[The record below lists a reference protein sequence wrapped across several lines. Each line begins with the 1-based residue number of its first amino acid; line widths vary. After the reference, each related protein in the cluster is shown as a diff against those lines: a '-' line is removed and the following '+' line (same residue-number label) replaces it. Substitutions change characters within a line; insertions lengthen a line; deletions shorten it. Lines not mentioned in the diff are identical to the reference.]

1 MKNNL
6 KKTLTIVQFFLAVF
20 LVFIALETYDE
31 SNVNELPG
39 TKDVNAPASSFE
51 GVSYMEE
58 AWKVI
63 EDRYF
68 EDLNE
73 EKKREITENAISGM
87 MSSFDRYSRFVPP
100 TNSNIEWENTE
111 GEFGGIGVTIAPYG
125 KFLQVV
131 SVVKG
136 GPAYKSEIKNG
147 DIIISADGNSFEDS
161 SYEESVSYVRGPIG
175 KAVQLE
181 IIDSTTAETIN
192 VSVVREIVVVPSIGK
207 VEKINDKTYFI
218 ELLQFNK
225 NTPSLLKQELIS
237 VIDKGAESLILDL
250 RGNPG
255 GELYSCLEIV
265 DLFLDKGLI
274 VSIKFKNDE
283 RSFSAKSGGVGEDLN
298 LIVLVDE
305 YSASASEIFAGAVQD
320 HKRGLIVGNRT
331 FGKGLVQHGENL
343 DSGGSVIIT
352 TAVYLTPNGHQVNGN
367 GINPDFEISSSDDEK
382 VIQILAE
389 IESLQVQISAL
400 RTDIRDRIGDLMLE
414 KAIEEIEK

>member
-6 KKTLTIVQFFLAVF
+6 KKTLTIIQFFLVVF
-20 LVFIALETYDE
+20 LVFVVLETYGG
-31 SNVNELPG
+31 LPG
-39 TKDVNAPASSFE
+39 NEPSKMKDFSVSDGSFE

-58 AWKVI
+58 AWRVVQ
-63 EDRYF
+63 DRYF
-68 EDLNE
+68 EDLSE

-100 TNSNIEWENTE
+100 TKSKIEWENTE

-175 KAVQLE
+175 KAVELE
-181 IIDSTTAETIN
+181 IIDSTTAETMNI
-192 VSVVREIVVVPSIGK
+192 SVVREVVVVPSIGK
-207 VEKINDKTYFI
+207 VEKLSDKTYFI

-225 NTPSLLKQELIS
+225 NTPSLLKQELAS
-237 VIDKGAESLILDL
+237 VIDKGAENIIMDL

-283 RSFSAKSGGVGEDLN
+283 RSFSAKPGGIGEDLG

-305 YSASASEIFAGAVQD
+305 YSASASEIFAGAIQD
-320 HKRGLIVGNRT
+320 HERGLIVGNRT

-352 TAVYLTPNGHQVNGN
+352 TAVYLTPDGHQVNGN
-367 GINPDFEISSSDDEK
+367 GIKPDFEIASSEDEK
-382 VIQILAE
+382 VIQILEE
-389 IESLQVQISAL
+389 IESLQGQISAL
-400 RTDIRDRIGDLMLE
+400 RIDIRDRIGDLMLE
-414 KAIEEIEK
+414 KAIEETKK

>member
-100 TNSNIEWENTE
+100 TKSKIEWENTE

-389 IESLQVQISAL
+389 IENLQVQISAL

>member
-6 KKTLTIVQFFLAVF
+6 KKTLTIIQFFLAVF
-20 LVFIALETYDE
+20 LVFIVLETYDE
-31 SNVNELPG
+31 SSVNESPA
-39 TKDVNAPASSFE
+39 TKDVNASASSFE

-58 AWKVI
+58 AWKVV

-100 TNSNIEWENTE
+100 TESKIQWENTE
-111 GEFGGIGVTIAPYG
+111 GELGGIGVTIAPYG

-147 DIIISADGNSFEDS
+147 DIIISADGNSFENS

-181 IIDSTTAETIN
+181 VIDSTTAETLN

-207 VEKINDKTYFI
+207 VEQLNDKTYFI

-237 VIDKGAESLILDL
+237 AIDKGAESLILDL

-265 DLFLDKGLI
+265 DLFLDEGLI

-283 RSFSAKSGGVGEDLN
+283 KSFSAKPGDIGEDLS
-298 LIVLVDE
+298 LVVLVDG
-305 YSASASEIFAGAVQD
+305 YSASASEIFAGAIQD
-320 HKRGLIVGNRT
+320 HERGLIVGNRT

-352 TAVYLTPNGHQVNGN
+352 TAVYLTPNGNQVNGN
-367 GINPDFEISSSDDEK
+367 GINPDFEISSSEDEK

-389 IESLQVQISAL
+389 IESLQGQISAL

-414 KAIEEIEK
+414 KAIEEVKK

>member
-39 TKDVNAPASSFE
+39 TKDLNAPASSFE

-100 TNSNIEWENTE
+100 TKSKIEWENTE

-389 IESLQVQISAL
+389 IENLQVQISAL

>member
-100 TNSNIEWENTE
+100 TKSKIEWENTE